1 MCNITATAFAH
12 IFNVPEPQLQDLLPP
27 NAAFAGIAIICGLV
41 TTVIA
46 AVGFSFVTV
55 FGTLMTPILISGI
68 IYFFTKSLQMLG
80 IGQDGCGLWCVL
92 NEKVYTGVVM
102 PGQSKFGM
110 AHCIF
115 FAWFCNLLN
124 HWGQN
129 DLSFLRFGRTA
140 NVGWMSIG
148 GMYFGHYFAWIT
160 AGCMYAVQLM
170 ENGNT
175 SVAPGPI
182 ADLVGG
188 GFGLAVI
195 IFGVYHL
202 ISTFCNLP
210 PSSVLFY

>member
-1 MCNITATAFAH
+1 MCQITATAFAQ

-55 FGTLMTPILISGI
+55 FGTLMTPILVSGI
-68 IYFFTKSLQMLG
+68 IYLFTKSLQMLG
-80 IGQDGCGLWCVL
+80 IGQDGCGLWCVF

-115 FAWFCNLLN
+115 FSWFCDLLN
-124 HWGQN
+124 HMGQN

-148 GMYFGHYFAWIT
+148 GMVSLVY
-160 AGCMYAVQLM
+160 CMV
-170 ENGNT
+170 
-175 SVAPGPI
+175 P
-182 ADLVGG
+182 
-188 GFGLAVI
+188 VI
-195 IFGVYHL
+195 LFEVSHL
-202 ISTFCNLP
+202 ITEL
-210 PSSVLFY
+210 